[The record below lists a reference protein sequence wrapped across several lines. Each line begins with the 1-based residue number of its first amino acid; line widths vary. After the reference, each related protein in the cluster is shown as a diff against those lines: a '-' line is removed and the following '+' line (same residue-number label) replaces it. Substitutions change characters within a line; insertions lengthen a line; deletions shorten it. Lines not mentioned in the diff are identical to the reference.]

1 MRSKILLPCGPYG
14 LGYGLGLLGLVSSCA
29 HNPASETGVY
39 ATSRPLLL
47 SPDGRGEAVAMSES
61 EPLRAGQAFAL
72 DLQLAAPAHVYV
84 VHRRGLLVG
93 TLYPGVGQADV
104 ELSVGTVRVPGND
117 TYMRVPEIDRQTHL
131 CVLLSA
137 GFLPTAKRR
146 CPDGRNP
153 HPGRPRV
160 QSFPLPARN
169 P

>member
-1 MRSKILLPCGPYG
+1 MRSKICLPYG
-14 LGYGLGLLGLVSSCA
+14 LGYGLGLSGLVLAGACA
-29 HNPASETGVY
+29 HNPAAETGVY
-39 ATSRPLLL
+39 VTSRPLVL
-47 SPDGRGEAVAMSES
+47 SPDGRGEAVALSES
-61 EPLRAGQAFAL
+61 EPLRPGQVFTL

-104 ELSVGTVRVPGND
+104 ELSAGTVRVPGQD
-117 TYMRVPEIDRQTHL
+117 TYMRVPELDRQTHL

-137 GFLPTAKRR
+137 EVLPAAKRR

>member
-1 MRSKILLPCGPYG
+1 MSFPRGPYG
-14 LGYGLGLLGLVSSCA
+14 LGYGLGLLGLASSCA

-39 ATSRPLLL
+39 VKSRPLVLA
-47 SPDGRGEAVAMSES
+47 PDARGEAVAMSES
-61 EPLRAGQAFAL
+61 GPLRPGQVFTL
-72 DLQLAAPAHVYV
+72 DLELAAPAHVYV

-93 TLYPGVGQADV
+93 TLYPGVGEADI
-104 ELSVGTVRVPGND
+104 ELAAGPVRVPGHD
-117 TYMRVPEIDRQTHL
+117 SYMRVPELDRQTRL

-137 GFLPTAKRR
+137 EVLPAAKRR

-169 P
+169 PQ